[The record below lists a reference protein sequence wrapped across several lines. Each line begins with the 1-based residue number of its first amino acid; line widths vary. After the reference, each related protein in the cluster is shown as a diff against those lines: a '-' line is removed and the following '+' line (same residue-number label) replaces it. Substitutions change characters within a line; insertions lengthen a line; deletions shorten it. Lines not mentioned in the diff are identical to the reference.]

1 MEYTVDS
8 NGIRLEKLEVG
19 QLFTFRDSSNKL
31 NIPTNHLCITS
42 TLESEDGTGYHII
55 VNLNTGISYDK
66 IEVYQD
72 WVYQYK
78 QQSPVMLKVV

>member
-1 MEYTVDS
+1 
-8 NGIRLEKLEVG
+8 L
-19 QLFTFRDSSNKL
+19 QLT
-31 NIPTNHLCITS
+31 ILCITS
-42 TLESEDGTGYHII
+42 TLESEDGTDYHII

-78 QQSPVMLKVV
+78 QQSPIMLKAV